1 MSLCRLRNRAAAQSW
16 EAVASA
22 TPRSTGK
29 LRSPS
34 EGHQPMI
41 ALEMQ
46 RA

>member
-22 TPRSTGK
+22 TPRSTGE

-34 EGHQPMI
+34 EGHRPMI